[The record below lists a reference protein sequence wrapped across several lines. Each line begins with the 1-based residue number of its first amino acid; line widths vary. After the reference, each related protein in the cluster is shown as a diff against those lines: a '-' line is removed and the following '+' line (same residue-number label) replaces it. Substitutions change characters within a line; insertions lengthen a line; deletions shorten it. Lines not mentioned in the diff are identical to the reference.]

1 MNRNNDTRL
10 GAGIAAR
17 CCSGLAIA
25 VAALMLSGPAYAQA
39 QTPAVGAGPLTA
51 EQWTVTPWATLA
63 FGGDLEDGGA
73 GFGAALGY
81 NWNSRLALEA
91 DFSLLPSIEQG
102 VLLNVDSTV
111 WNLTA
116 NLVYHFAEQ
125 NWVPYVAGGLGVGRG
140 STDLDAADPILDAL
154 DLDES
159 STEMV
164 FDFGGGVKRRLND
177 RTSFRG
183 DLRYFTGDEL
193 VSDFMRLYVGVTFDV
208 GGR

>member
-1 MNRNNDTRL
+1 MNHKNGEGLGARFAARL
-10 GAGIAAR
+10 GSGIVIAAAV
-17 CCSGLAIA
+17 LAF
-25 VAALMLSGPAYAQA
+25 GGRAYAQGP
-39 QTPAVGAGPLTA
+39 PAATAGPLA
-51 EQWTVTPWATLA
+51 PEQWSVTPWATLA

-73 GFGAALGY
+73 GLGAALGY
-81 NWNSRLALEA
+81 NWNSRLAIEA
-91 DFSLLPSIEQG
+91 DFSLLPSVEQG

-111 WNLTA
+111 WNLTG

-125 NWVPYVAGGLGVGRG
+125 NWVPYVAGGLGIGRG
-140 STDLDAADPILDAL
+140 STDLDAADPILAEL

-177 RTSFRG
+177 RTQFRG
-183 DLRYFTGDEL
+183 DLRYFTGDDL
-193 VSDFMRLYVGVTFDV
+193 VSDFMRLYVGLTFDV